1 MVRATFSL
9 DEATVRRLRRTAKRL
24 GKPQSQIVREAIAD
38 YAARSGRLS
47 EVERLSM
54 LEVLDRLRREH
65 VAGSA
70 DAVDA
75 ELRAIRESR
84 RVGWD
89 RESEIGQ

>member
-1 MVRATFSL
+1 MVRATYSL
-9 DEATVRRLRRTAKRL
+9 DEATVRRLRRTAERL

-38 YAARSGRLS
+38 YAARCDRLT

-54 LEVLDRLRREH
+54 LEVLGRLRREH

-75 ELRAIRESR
+75 ELREIRESR

-89 RESEIGQ
+89 REFDRR

>member
-1 MVRATFSL
+1 MVRATYSL
-9 DEATVRRLRRTAKRL
+9 DEATVRRLRRTAERL

-38 YAARSGRLS
+38 YAARCDRLT

-54 LEVLDRLRREH
+54 LEVLGRFRREQ
-65 VAGSA
+65 VVGSA

-75 ELRAIRESR
+75 ELREIRESR

-89 RESEIGQ
+89 REFDRR

>member
-1 MVRATFSL
+1 MVRATYSL
-9 DEATVRRLRRTAKRL
+9 DEATVRRLRRTAERL

-38 YAARSGRLS
+38 YAARCDRLT

-54 LEVLDRLRREH
+54 LEVLGRLRREQ

-75 ELRAIRESR
+75 ELREIRESR

-89 RESEIGQ
+89 REFDRR